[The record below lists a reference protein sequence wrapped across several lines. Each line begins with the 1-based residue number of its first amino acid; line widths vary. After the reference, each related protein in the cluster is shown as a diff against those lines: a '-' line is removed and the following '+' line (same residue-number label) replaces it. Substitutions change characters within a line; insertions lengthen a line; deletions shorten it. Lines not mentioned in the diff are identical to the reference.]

1 MNAIIDFILNFFD
14 DPQTVLTNLFEQRI
28 ILASFIIFLWC
39 CLEGEIAL
47 ILAGL
52 AAHSGHIHI
61 GIITFVAG
69 CGGFVGDQIYFYI
82 GRYSKSYI
90 RKKLKSQRRK
100 FAVAHVLLQKYGWPI
115 IFIQRYMYGFR
126 TVIPMSI
133 GLTGYSAKK
142 FAFINFISAQIW
154 AAITIT
160 LAYIFGDK
168 IWQMIEWGKEH
179 WYLAGVLIIC
189 FLGLLLYGFKNL
201 EKKLLRKKGKKVE
214 SSI

>member
-1 MNAIIDFILNFFD
+1 MDALFSFVADFIN
-14 DPQTVLTNLFEQRI
+14 DPQLVLTSLFEQRI
-28 ILASFIIFLWC
+28 VLASIIIFLWC

-82 GRYSKSYI
+82 GRYSKNYI

-126 TVIPMSI
+126 TIIPMSI

-160 LAYIFGDK
+160 LAYIFGK
-168 IWQMIEWGKEH
+168 QIWDMVDWAKEH
-179 WYLAGVLIIC
+179 WYYSIILIAI
-189 FLGLLLYGFKNL
+189 FLSSLLFAF
-201 EKKLLRKKGKKVE
+201 KKLEQRLLKKHTKFIKE
-214 SSI
+214 